1 MFEVAKIIGKQNVDE
16 FLIPLM
22 LEILDSSNFDI
33 WDGALSNLGIFLE
46 QVSEENRA
54 HFLIRIENA
63 SNDNNLKT
71 WWLNLNIAKN
81 IG

>member
-16 FLIPLM
+16 YLIPLM

-33 WDGALSNLGIFLE
+33 RDGALSNLGIFLE

-71 WWLNLNIAKN
+71 WRLNLNIAKN

>member
-1 MFEVAKIIGKQNVDE
+1 MFEVAKIIGKLNVDE
-16 FLIPLM
+16 YLIPLM

-54 HFLIRIENA
+54 HFLIWIENA

-81 IG
+81 LG